1 MTTLATH
8 HHPAAGRGASEV
20 IPTSGA
26 ALANTQYTIFHRHD
40 QSFCMDVTHL
50 QEVLQQSRVT
60 PVPQSHPALAG
71 VMNLRGDML
80 PVLLVDLWL
89 RLPKLP
95 YDPDRPVLVLRRK
108 DLLVGIQVDSVQRVG
123 LIPNSEVLPSPLTAQ
138 SPIWAG
144 IWFRTNQEIVT
155 LLDGGALL
163 DAICHQIIS
172 QPSNEPNRNSN
183 SNQKP
188 L

>member
-1 MTTLATH
+1 MNTITT
-8 HHPAAGRGASEV
+8 RQ
-20 IPTSGA
+20 PTA
-26 ALANTQYTIFHRHD
+26 ALANAQYTIFHRHD
-40 QSFCMDVTHL
+40 QSFCIDVSHL
-50 QEVLQQSRVT
+50 QEVLQQSRIT

-71 VMNLRGDML
+71 VMNLRGDVL

-144 IWFRTNQEIVT
+144 IWFRTNQELVT
-155 LLDGGALL
+155 LLDSGALL
-163 DAICHQIIS
+163 DAIYNQIVHHGSIEIS
-172 QPSNEPNRNSN
+172 QTTAGPKSE
-183 SNQKP
+183 
-188 L
+188 